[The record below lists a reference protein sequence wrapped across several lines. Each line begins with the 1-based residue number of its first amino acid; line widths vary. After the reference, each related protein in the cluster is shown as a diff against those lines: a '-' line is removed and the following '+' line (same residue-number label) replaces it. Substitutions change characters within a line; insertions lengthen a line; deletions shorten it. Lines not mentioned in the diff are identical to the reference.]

1 MAPDVDS
8 KDEPTRE
15 QDPDKTKFRFKS
27 SRSDSRKRRR
37 EARHEERKH
46 DRHSKHRTRSRHTTH
61 HTGFEST
68 KLDPDEA
75 FRESLFDALA
85 DDEGAAYWEGVY
97 GQPIHV
103 YPRMKV
109 SEGGELEQM
118 TDEEYTTHVRNK
130 MWEKSHEH
138 IMEERRKREEELK
151 KARGNREAQEAER
164 ENFDSLI
171 EQALRRGAK
180 RKKHRQWGE
189 VWKEYLE
196 KWEKLRPGDAT
207 GSPDESIPWPV
218 LSGRRMDVAKDAVD
232 DFFRHSPNDDP
243 NLKVERVRWHPDKM
257 QQLFRG
263 RLESDVMQSVTAVFQ
278 LVDGLW
284 TTQKKT

>member
-1 MAPDVDS
+1 MAPSVDPE
-8 KDEPTRE
+8 DDPLRE
-15 QDPDKTKFRFKS
+15 QGSDGARFRFKS
-27 SRSDSRKRRR
+27 HSGGRKRRR
-37 EARHEERKH
+37 EERHE
-46 DRHSKHRTRSRHTTH
+46 RHQHQKRASHRARSSHKTH
-61 HTGFEST
+61 HPGLESP

-103 YPRMKV
+103 YSRTKV

-118 TDEEYTTHVRNK
+118 TDEEYTTYVRNR

-138 IMEERRKREEELK
+138 IMEERRRREEELK
-151 KARGNREAQEAER
+151 KARGTRKPRTAER

-180 RKKHRQWGE
+180 RKGQRQWGE

-196 KWEKLRPGDAT
+196 KWERLRPGDAT
-207 GSPDESIPWPV
+207 GSPSQTIPWPV
-218 LSGRRMDVAKDAVD
+218 LSGQREDVAKEAVD
-232 DFFRHSPNDDP
+232 EFFRHAPNGDP
-243 NLKVERVRWHPDKM
+243 NLKIERVRWHPDKI

-263 RLESDVMQSVTAVFQ
+263 NVDSEVMQSVTAVFQ